1 MAKQTIKATTK
12 ASVGSKKEVTPASGL
27 NKFFPAG
34 SGEMLYDKVNYGL
47 MILGGLMIIAGFV
60 LMSGGASDD
69 PKVFDAEA
77 VYSFRR
83 ITLAPMVIIGGFIV
97 EIIAILKK
105 PSSAA

>member
-1 MAKQTIKATTK
+1 MAKQTIKTTTK
-12 ASVGSKKEVTPASGL
+12 ASVVSKKDSTTASGI
-27 NKFFPAG
+27 NKFFSPG
-34 SGEMLYDKVNYGL
+34 NGEMLFDKFNYAL
-47 MILGGLMIIAGFV
+47 MILGAIMIIIGFA
-60 LMSGGASDD
+60 LMSGGASSD

-77 VYSFRR
+77 VYSFQR